1 MEDLITQFEALKTQ
15 FFAFEDALRALEP
28 ESPSPIIGPRA
39 IAWRDYVLA
48 VRVEIGAKRYIDAFN
63 EARRRQRARDPS
75 CPAILLTAPAPAP
88 APAPATTEPLG
99 EVTSVPPVVAVK
111 SSVIT
116 QQAKEAAKAAIQAR
130 IEQKLARF
138 NRPETVQLPN
148 VYKHLVYR
156 SRAQFEL
163 METERRINR
172 IEAERAI
179 RRMRP
184 SKLDVAVAQ
193 VRLDNPDLKGKDLY
207 REAHRLLKQPP
218 PPTKFQAACAEVRKM
233 HPTMPEHEVYM
244 AARMRL
250 KVKACAPGLAALN
263 NN

>member
-1 MEDLITQFEALKTQ
+1 MEALITQFEALKTQ

-48 VRVEIGAKRYIDAFN
+48 VKAEIGAKGYMDAFN

-75 CPAILLTAPAPAP
+75 CPAILLT

-138 NRPETVQLPN
+138 NAPETVRLPI

-218 PPTKFQAACAEVRKM
+218 PLTKFQAVCAEVRKM

-263 NN
+263 N